1 MVGEFDYMKS
11 DYSDTG
17 VLQIALIN
25 RKLSAKGRRQR
36 VFISFFQLLAI
47 LSVFFIREGKKGW
60 HKLPIPLND
69 HLNIQSD
76 HFCLAH

>member
-11 DYSDTG
+11 DYRDTG
-17 VLQIALIN
+17 VLQIALVN

-47 LSVFFIREGKKGW
+47 LSVFFIRAEKTG
-60 HKLPIPLND
+60 
-69 HLNIQSD
+69 
-76 HFCLAH
+76 LA